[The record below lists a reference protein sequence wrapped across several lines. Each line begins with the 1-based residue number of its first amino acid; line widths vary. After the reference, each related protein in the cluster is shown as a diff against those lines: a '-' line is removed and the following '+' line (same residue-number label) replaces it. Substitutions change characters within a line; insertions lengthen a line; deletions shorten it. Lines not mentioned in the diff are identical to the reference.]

1 MSDEENHEIPMGE
14 CGACGAIVPL
24 DSKSCPSCDVSF
36 DGVSDEE
43 LGECGACGAI
53 IPADSESCAKCGA
66 FFVAIDA
73 PQEESIDDS
82 ESDIEI
88 STSEALEVLDSMI
101 EDTNSLTKDDEDSD
115 DSIDESAADIDGD
128 SEEDDND
135 HSEDE
140 IEEEDED
147 SEEESEDEIEDEAE
161 DDDSEEESEDE
172 IEEEAEDDDSE
183 EAEDDDSEE
192 GSEEE
197 TTEDIPEEEDK
208 KNMEHWR
215 TTVVMA
221 FENLALAIAESG
233 MTASEAF
240 IAVDG
245 NDDNL
250 IDAPELQKGIEK
262 ISGELLPPN
271 QVTAILQY
279 LDADDD
285 NRVNPIELVQAL
297 EDLKI
302 GIKPGKF
309 PKSKKKKEFPSN
321 VQKFLM
327 GKKAN
332 DIFYPI
338 AYFLMV
344 TFIGIW
350 VVNGVGL
357 IVDGSGG
364 PVLYEGDGGVWDHC
378 GTEVGDTLGDD
389 CSGYAVEGEIYPC
402 HITLDENKCQNSYTP
417 FSGENDA
424 DSMPAGFYTDGIVM
438 MVLGLIG
445 LGIVAF
451 LHLFYAPSLRD
462 RVKGKDNAEN
472 NDSEEGSDEEDSDD
486 DDEDEDDDDEDEDDD
501 SDDDDEDED
510 DDSDDDDEDDDSED
524 DDEDEDDDDEDAID
538 VGDWVG
544 VEVDGEEFFGE
555 IIEFDDEEDTVT
567 IETED
572 GDEVTAS
579 QDDMFLDD
587 EDDE

>member
-1 MSDEENHEIPMGE
+1 MSDEENHDIPMAE

-36 DGVSDEE
+36 DGISDEE
-43 LGECGACGAI
+43 LGECGSCGAI
-53 IPADSESCAKCGA
+53 IPVDSESCAKCGA
-66 FFVAIDA
+66 FFVAIDT
-73 PQEESIDDS
+73 PEEESIDDS

-101 EDTNSLTKDDEDSD
+101 DDINSSDKD
-115 DSIDESAADIDGD
+115 
-128 SEEDDND
+128 
-135 HSEDE
+135 
-140 IEEEDED
+140 DED
-147 SEEESEDEIEDEAE
+147 SEEESDEEIEEEVEDDDSEEEAEDDDSEEDSEEEIEEEVEDDDSEEKTEDEIEDEAE
-161 DDDSEEESEDE
+161 DDD
-172 IEEEAEDDDSE
+172 
-183 EAEDDDSEE
+183 
-192 GSEEE
+192 SEEE

-486 DDEDEDDDDEDEDDD
+486 DDEDEEDDSDDEDEDEDDD

-510 DDSDDDDEDDDSED
+510 DDSDDE
-524 DDEDEDDDDEDAID
+524 DEDEDDDDEDAID

>member
-1 MSDEENHEIPMGE
+1 MSDEENHDIPMAE

-36 DGVSDEE
+36 DGISDEE
-43 LGECGACGAI
+43 LGECGSCGAI
-53 IPADSESCAKCGA
+53 IPVDSESCAKCGA
-66 FFVAIDA
+66 FFVAIDT
-73 PQEESIDDS
+73 PEEESIDDS

-101 EDTNSLTKDDEDSD
+101 DDINTSTKEDED
-115 DSIDESAADIDGD
+115 
-128 SEEDDND
+128 
-135 HSEDE
+135 SEDE
-140 IEEEDED
+140 IEEEDDD
-147 SEEESEDEIEDEAE
+147 SEEESDEEIEEEVEDDGSVEESDDEIEDEAE
-161 DDDSEEESEDE
+161 DDDSEEETEDE
-172 IEEEAEDDDSE
+172 IEDESEDDDSE
-183 EAEDDDSEE
+183 EET
-192 GSEEE
+192 EEE

-309 PKSKKKKEFPSN
+309 PKSKRKKEFPSN

-486 DDEDEDDDDEDEDDD
+486 DDEDEDDEDEDDD

-510 DDSDDDDEDDDSED
+510 DDSDDDDEDED
-524 DDEDEDDDDEDAID
+524 DDDEDDDEDAID

>member
-1 MSDEENHEIPMGE
+1 MSDEENNDIPMAE

-36 DGVSDEE
+36 DSISDEE
-43 LGECGACGAI
+43 LGECGSCGAI
-53 IPADSESCAKCGA
+53 IPVDSESCAKCGA
-66 FFVAIDA
+66 FFVAIDT
-73 PQEESIDDS
+73 PEEESIDDS

-101 EDTNSLTKDDEDSD
+101 DDINSSDKDDED
-115 DSIDESAADIDGD
+115 
-128 SEEDDND
+128 
-135 HSEDE
+135 SEDE
-140 IEEEDED
+140 IEEEDDD
-147 SEEESEDEIEDEAE
+147 SEEESDEEIEEEVEDDGSVEESDDEIEDEAE
-161 DDDSEEESEDE
+161 DDDSEEETEDE
-172 IEEEAEDDDSE
+172 IEDEAEDDD
-183 EAEDDDSEE
+183 
-192 GSEEE
+192 SEEE

-309 PKSKKKKEFPSN
+309 PKSNKKKEFPSN

-424 DSMPAGFYTDGIVM
+424 DSMPAGFYTDGLVM

-486 DDEDEDDDDEDEDDD
+486 DDEDEDDEDEDDD

-510 DDSDDDDEDDDSED
+510 DDSDDDDEDED
-524 DDEDEDDDDEDAID
+524 DDDEDDDDEDAID

>member
-1 MSDEENHEIPMGE
+1 MSDEENHDIPMAE

-36 DGVSDEE
+36 DGISDEE
-43 LGECGACGAI
+43 LGECGSCGAI
-53 IPADSESCAKCGA
+53 IPVDSESCAKCGA
-66 FFVAIDA
+66 FFVAIDT
-73 PQEESIDDS
+73 PEEESIDDS

-101 EDTNSLTKDDEDSD
+101 DDINTSTKEDED
-115 DSIDESAADIDGD
+115 
-128 SEEDDND
+128 
-135 HSEDE
+135 SEDE
-140 IEEEDED
+140 IDEEDDDSEEESEDKTEEEAEDDD
-147 SEEESEDEIEDEAE
+147 SEEESEDETEEEAE

-172 IEEEAEDDDSE
+172 IEEEVEDDDSE
-183 EAEDDDSEE
+183 EES
-192 GSEEE
+192 
-197 TTEDIPEEEDK
+197 TEDIPEEEDK

-271 QVTAILQY
+271 QVTAILEY
-279 LDADDD
+279 LDTDDD
-285 NRVNPIELVQAL
+285 NRVDPNELVQAL

-302 GIKPGKF
+302 GIKPGKL
-309 PKSKKKKEFPSN
+309 PKIKKKKEFPSN

-417 FSGENDA
+417 FSGENGA

-462 RVKGKDNAEN
+462 RVKGKDNTEN
-472 NDSEEGSDEEDSDD
+472 NDSEESSDEEDSDD
-486 DDEDEDDDDEDEDDD
+486 DDEDEDDD
-501 SDDDDEDED
+501 S
-510 DDSDDDDEDDDSED
+510 
-524 DDEDEDDDDEDAID
+524 DDDDEDAID